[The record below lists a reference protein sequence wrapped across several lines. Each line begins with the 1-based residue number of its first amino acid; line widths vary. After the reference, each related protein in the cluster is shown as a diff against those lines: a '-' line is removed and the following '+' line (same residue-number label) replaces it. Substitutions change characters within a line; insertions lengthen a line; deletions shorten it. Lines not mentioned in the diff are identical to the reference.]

1 MTLAIALA
9 LALLPLCGIALLLQ
23 QQAFIRNRQFNYY
36 IDLLSQM
43 DKCHQEMM
51 AELDRLESI
60 MNMPIDSFT
69 YTLD

>member
-9 LALLPLCGIALLLQ
+9 LLMLCGIILLLQ

-36 IDLLSQM
+36 MDILNQM
-43 DKCHQEMM
+43 EIRHQEMM
-51 AELDRLESI
+51 AELDRLEFI